1 MNDSQAVVVFL
12 ENDENNWLRRTI
24 LYVRMCFLPI
34 IVAGTVTNT
43 LCFVVLSKKEMKI
56 LSTSVY
62 LLALACADLGV
73 MYLELFRVWF
83 EWVNLVDPEVYF
95 TDLYCKAANFSNG
108 VVRDFSN
115 WLVAALTL
123 ERLIMVVS
131 PYKAKSFCTVKNAR
145 IVTLTL
151 FIAICLP
158 HVHCIVFSTPTKL
171 VWWVCWEDERNA
183 AASIIAAAVELIVGY
198 SVVVVVFILNI
209 LLAFLMHKKNFTP
222 SLAVRNT
229 GGSRLAQDRRLT
241 RTLGFIAVVFLVCET
256 PRIIL
261 SFMCR
266 FLERTNSRRVML
278 NIFYAISGV
287 NHASNFFI
295 YTLSSPRFRLLFLE
309 TIKMKNS
316 STVCSCFKCGNSD
329 GRVPVDMYDFT
340 DD

>member
-1 MNDSQAVVVFL
+1 MNHSEEIRARL
-12 ENDENNWLRRTI
+12 EQGESSWLRHAI

-34 IVAGTVTNT
+34 ILAGTVTNV

-73 MYLELFRVWF
+73 MYFELFRVWF
-83 EWVNLVDPEVYF
+83 EWMNLVDPEVYF
-95 TDLYCKAANFSNG
+95 TDLYCKLANFSNG

-115 WLVAALTL
+115 WLVAFLTL

-145 IVTLTL
+145 IATVTLL
-151 FIAICLP
+151 VAICVP
-158 HVHCIVFSTPTKL
+158 HIHCIVFSTPTKL
-171 VWWVCWEDERNA
+171 VWWVCWEDENNA
-183 AASIIAAAVELIVGY
+183 AASIIAAAVEFIVGY
-198 SVVVVVFILNI
+198 SVVLVVFVLNLI
-209 LLAFLMHKKNFTP
+209 LAFLVHNKNFSS
-222 SLAVRNT
+222 SLNVRSA
-229 GGSRLAQDRRLT
+229 GGRLAQDRRLT
-241 RTLGFIAVVFLVCET
+241 RTLGLIAVVFLVCET

-266 FLERTNSRRVML
+266 FLERTNARRIML

-295 YTLSSPRFRLLFLE
+295 YTLSSPRFRLLFFE
-309 TIKMKNS
+309 TIKTQN
-316 STVCSCFKCGNSD
+316 TACSCYCCKRSSRDDTTVDLYGASD
-329 GRVPVDMYDFT
+329 E
-340 DD
+340 